1 MTVNDYFDKIYYLN
15 LAKDTDRNQHILDQ
29 FAKHGITNF
38 ERIEGVVYDEI
49 PDGYL
54 WRNFNINKLK
64 KEYILGSLGCRVT
77 HIKAV
82 QKAKDDGH
90 KKILIFEDD
99 IKILLNLDNILVSN
113 IPQMAKG
120 WDMMY
125 FGGKIEPN
133 FRNQVVG
140 AYAYGLKSN
149 LFDNIIYMG
158 SESGMEID
166 NFYAKVL
173 QHMSYNYNES
183 GKYNTI
189 LMQPFGSVKVD
200 FDFKSNI
207 QND

>member
-15 LAKDTDRNQHILDQ
+15 LAKDKDRNQHILDQ
-29 FAKHGITNF
+29 FAKYDITNF
-38 ERIEGVVYDEI
+38 ERIEGIVYDDVPE
-49 PDGYL
+49 GHL
-54 WRNFNINKLK
+54 WRNFNIDRLTKG
-64 KEYILGSLGCRVT
+64 YVLGALGCRAT

-82 QKAKDDGH
+82 QKAKEDGH
-90 KKILIFEDD
+90 KKILMFEDD
-99 IKILLNLDNILVSN
+99 IKILSNLNNILVNN
-113 IPQMAKG
+113 IQQLANG
-120 WDMMY
+120 WDIMY

-133 FRNQVVG
+133 FRNQIVG

-158 SESGMEID
+158 AESGMEID

-189 LMQPFGSVKVD
+189 LMQPFGSIKVN

-207 QND
+207 QHD